1 MFSEPDEILNFEVRE
16 VSAAEMAP
24 KTSEV
29 ETVARIEDSKS
40 SKLNEIKYHAAWDMS
55 LVPEKVI
62 ANTEKVGSFAKVF
75 QASP

>member
-1 MFSEPDEILNFEVRE
+1 MV
-16 VSAAEMAP
+16 P

-29 ETVARIEDSKS
+29 ETVAHIMDSQN
-40 SKLNEIKYHAAWDMS
+40 SKLHEIKYHAVWDMS
-55 LVPEKVI
+55 LAPEKVI